1 MRRLAMLSELPNRQA
16 SAGPVGL
23 ARLGVGAAA
32 VIEVFEVMPLLRRLH
47 DPSLVTAPRF
57 EILPTLPAA
66 AVGLFLGLWVLAAL
80 AFCVGWNTRMA
91 GTVLSVLLIYT
102 LALDHQLYTNHL
114 YLMALL
120 VALLTLADS
129 GAAASFDL
137 LGRERRQ
144 TIPAWPVILIRLQV
158 SIVYLFA
165 AAAKLNVMYLSG
177 LVLRYQLRLPGLDS
191 IPPAFFAL
199 AAIGSVLTE
208 VFLGLAFWNRRLRPI
223 AFIVG
228 VGFHLTILVTMR
240 IMPDLLTFALLMG
253 SAYLSFFS
261 SISPAPVRQTA
272 SQGRLETSPQG
283 VTG

>member
-1 MRRLAMLSELPNRQA
+1 VLRLALLSELPNRQA

-57 EILPTLPAA
+57 EILPTLPASGI
-66 AVGLFLGLWVLAAL
+66 GLFLGLWALAAL
-80 AFCVGWNTRMA
+80 AFCVGWHTRPA
-91 GTVLSVLLIYT
+91 GTVLSGLLVYT
-102 LALDHQLYTNHL
+102 LALDHQLYSNHL

-129 GAAASFDL
+129 GAAVSFDS
-137 LGRERRQ
+137 LGEERRQ
-144 TIPAWPVILIRLQV
+144 TIPAWPVVLVRLQV

-177 LVLRYQLRLPGLDS
+177 LVLRYQLRVPGLDS
-191 IPPAFFAL
+191 VPPALFAL

-208 VFLGLAFWNRRLRPI
+208 VFLGLAFWNRRLRPV
-223 AFIVG
+223 AFVVG
-228 VGFHLTILVTMR
+228 VGFHLTILATMR
-240 IMPDLLTFALLMG
+240 ILPDLLTFALLMG

-261 SISPAPVRQTA
+261 SISPVPARQPARQGPV
-272 SQGRLETSPQG
+272 GPSPRG